1 MYQINWIKTFYRFDW
16 DFVFSVLQ
24 KFSYGDKFIH
34 MIKVAFIK
42 VQSKIKITDLIS
54 DPIPL
59 VHQGCP
65 LSSCYTLMRRR
76 YLPISLIKIKGIQI
90 GDHEIKT
97 VNFFDSPTIFPRD
110 ITCLKRIQV
119 ILKLNEDAS
128 IFKINF
134 SKAKFY
140 GLEHMKIE
148 LINQDK

>member
-1 MYQINWIKTFYRFDW
+1 MIINQNILA
-16 DFVFSVLQ
+16 FVRAFST
-24 KFSYGDKFIH
+24 
-34 MIKVAFIK
+34 
-42 VQSKIKITDLIS
+42 SKAAT
-54 DPIPL
+54 
-59 VHQGCP
+59 
-65 LSSCYTLMRRR
+65 YEFFMRRR
-76 YLPISLIKIKGIQI
+76 YLPISLIKIKGIQM